1 MIKTFRHKGLR
12 LLYETGKWRGVQ
24 PNLADRIVRRV
35 DAIAAA
41 TTIQDLAL
49 PGFDLHELKGK
60 RKGTWSI
67 KVSGN
72 WRITFGFVNGEAFD
86 LNLEDYH

>member
-1 MIKTFRHKGLR
+1 M
-12 LLYETGKWRGVQ
+12 
-24 PNLADRIVRRV
+24 
-35 DAIAAA
+35 
-41 TTIQDLAL
+41 TIQDLAL

-72 WRITFGFVNGEAFD
+72 WRITFGFANGEAFD